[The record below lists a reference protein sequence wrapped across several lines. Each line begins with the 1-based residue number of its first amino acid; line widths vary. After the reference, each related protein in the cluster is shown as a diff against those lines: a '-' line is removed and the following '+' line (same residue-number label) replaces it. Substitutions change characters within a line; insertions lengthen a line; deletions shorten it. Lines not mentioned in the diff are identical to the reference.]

1 MSGVVKAVLSGN
13 ALGDYIFGLD
23 PQLLVDALI
32 TMIAMFALF
41 VLLSYLLFN
50 PARNMLQKRQ
60 DFIKEQLDT
69 AAKEKEDAIQFKAEY
84 DTKLKEVDKEAGEIL
99 SESRKKAI
107 KKENAIINEAKEESA
122 RILDRANREVEL
134 EKAKVKDDVKQ
145 EIIAVASVMAG
156 KIVASSLD
164 EKKKSQLIADTLKE
178 MGDET
183 WLS

>member
-1 MSGVVKAVLSGN
+1 M
-13 ALGDYIFGLD
+13 
-23 PQLLVDALI
+23 
-32 TMIAMFALF
+32 
-41 VLLSYLLFN
+41 
-50 PARNMLQKRQ
+50 
-60 DFIKEQLDT
+60 
-69 AAKEKEDAIQFKAEY
+69 
-84 DTKLKEVDKEAGEIL
+84 
-99 SESRKKAI
+99 

-122 RILDRANREVEL
+122 RILERANREVEL

-164 EKKKSQLIADTLKE
+164 DKKQSQLIADTLKE

>member
-1 MSGVVKAVLSGN
+1 MNGLVRVALAGD

-23 PQLLVDALI
+23 PQLLVDSLI

-50 PARNMLQKRQ
+50 PARTMLEKRQ
-60 DFIKEQLDT
+60 ERIREQLDT
-69 AAKEKEDAIQFKAEY
+69 AAKEKEDAIKFKAEY
-84 DTKLKEVDKEAGEIL
+84 DAKLKNVDKEAEEIL
-99 SESRKKAI
+99 GETRKKAM
-107 KKENAIINEAKEESA
+107 KKESDIINEAKEESA
-122 RILDRANREVEL
+122 RILDRASREVEL
-134 EKAKVKDDVKQ
+134 EKSKVKDDVKQ

-156 KIVASSLD
+156 KIVASSLN
-164 EKKKSQLIADTLKE
+164 ENIQSQLIADTLKE